1 MPSVPHQRLQGLQDA
16 LVKLWFHKRH
26 SILAEQ
32 TLEQRSRGDQDAELV
47 AVEAKGQLVE
57 DQDGEYDDGR
67 GDQARDAQGFVEVAR
82 GVAMTEVHEQYRKD
96 VDDGDVR
103 QHYDAG
109 IPLLPR
115 TIHALGCSSSG
126 GSP

>member
-57 DQDGEYDDGR
+57 DQD
-67 GDQARDAQGFVEVAR
+67 AQGFVEVAR